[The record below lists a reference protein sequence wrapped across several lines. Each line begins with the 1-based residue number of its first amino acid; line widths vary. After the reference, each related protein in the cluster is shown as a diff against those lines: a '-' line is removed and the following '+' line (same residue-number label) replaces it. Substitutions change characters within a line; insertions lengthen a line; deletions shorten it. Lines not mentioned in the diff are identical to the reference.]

1 MKRFETRIC
10 PVCAEVDVMKVRALL
25 RHAAEAVGLGK
36 ADQAKLLTAG
46 SELARNILKYADGR
60 GEMALELLDNGR
72 RKGLRATFSDRGP
85 GIANLALAMSDG
97 YSSRGSLGIGLPG
110 TQRLVDEFSIASR
123 PGSGT
128 IVTIAK
134 WAP

>member
-1 MKRFETRIC
+1 MKRHETRTC
-10 PVCAEVDVMKVRALL
+10 PIHTEGDVMKVRALL
-25 RHAAEAVGLGK
+25 RLAAEAVGLGRV
-36 ADQAKLLTAG
+36 DQAKLLTAG

-60 GEMALELLDNGR
+60 GEMDLELLDNGR
-72 RKGLRATFSDRGP
+72 RKGLRATFRDRGP
-85 GIANLALAMSDG
+85 GIADIALAMSDG

-110 TQRLVDEFSIASR
+110 TRRLVDEFNIASR

-134 WAP
+134 WVP